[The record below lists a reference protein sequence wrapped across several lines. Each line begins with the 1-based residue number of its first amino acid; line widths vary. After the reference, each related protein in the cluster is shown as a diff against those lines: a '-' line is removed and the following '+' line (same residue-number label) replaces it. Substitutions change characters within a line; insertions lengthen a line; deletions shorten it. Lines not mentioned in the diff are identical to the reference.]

1 MKVETI
7 GGIHARVALHKLLKE
22 GINMSPTVYMTLYK
36 GLSDTEALKLGFDHN
51 VVHELGRPISPE
63 ELRLLFRRELLKLI
77 DADELNNPQN
87 QV

>member
-1 MKVETI
+1 
-7 GGIHARVALHKLLKE
+7 
-22 GINMSPTVYMTLYK
+22 MSPTVYMTLYK

-51 VVHELGRPISPE
+51 VVHELRRPISPE